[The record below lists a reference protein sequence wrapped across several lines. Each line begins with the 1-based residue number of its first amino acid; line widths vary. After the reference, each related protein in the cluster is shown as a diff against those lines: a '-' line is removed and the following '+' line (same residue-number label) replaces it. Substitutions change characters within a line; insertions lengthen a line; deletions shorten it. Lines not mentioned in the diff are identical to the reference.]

1 MQQSDWLPISIS
13 SSGEFRKCLKHL
25 VKKNSKI
32 QADVQPIIDE
42 LQAGHFTGDRVPDVG
57 HQVYKVRIKN
67 SSSEKGKRS
76 GYRLIY
82 YVQDY
87 QTVILLT
94 IYSKSDQPDISTTQI
109 KRIIRELGE

>member
-1 MQQSDWLPISIS
+1 MQSELIPILIYFSD
-13 SSGEFRKCLKHL
+13 EFKKCLKQL
-25 VKKNSKI
+25 AKKNSKI
-32 QADVQPIIDE
+32 KSDVEPLIEQ
-42 LQAGHFTGDRVPDVG
+42 LQAGHFTGDRVPKAG
-57 HQVYKVRIKN
+57 HQVYKARIKN

-94 IYSKSDQPDISTTQI
+94 IYSKSEQPDISTTQI
-109 KRIIRELGE
+109 KRIIRELSG

>member
-1 MQQSDWLPISIS
+1 MQQRDWLPISILFS
-13 SSGEFRKCLKHL
+13 DEFRKCLKHL

-32 QADVQPIIDE
+32 KADVQPIIDE
-42 LQAGHFTGDRVPDVG
+42 LQTGHFTGDRIPDVG

-82 YVQDY
+82 YVKDF
-87 QTVILLT
+87 QTVTPGAARAAIRRD
-94 IYSKSDQPDISTTQI
+94 SNGTQY
-109 KRIIRELGE
+109 R